1 MRSRCL
7 LALLLIVVATVTGA
21 AAEESTDEVL
31 ARVARAYGGAMIVA
45 QTRAIKMRGTTHSVM
60 RGTSGPIARAYQHP
74 DRLMVEIAYS
84 GRSPE
89 RRVMVGDRGWR
100 QGQPVRGPFHS
111 SMVLQASRMALPRI
125 LFERRD
131 VLIDHRVGKS
141 PDSEPARR
149 FEIPLDDGLVM
160 FVDVDPQTGHILR
173 SRGVMRMG
181 DKAMEF
187 GTAYEDL
194 RMREGRLVA
203 FREIHLVSGKTTGI
217 TEISEI
223 TFPDSLPDS
232 MFSP

>member
-1 MRSRCL
+1 
-7 LALLLIVVATVTGA
+7 
-21 AAEESTDEVL
+21 
-31 ARVARAYGGAMIVA
+31 
-45 QTRAIKMRGTTHSVM
+45 
-60 RGTSGPIARAYQHP
+60 
-74 DRLMVEIAYS
+74 
-84 GRSPE
+84 
-89 RRVMVGDRGWR
+89 
-100 QGQPVRGPFHS
+100 
-111 SMVLQASRMALPRI
+111 MVLQASRMALPRI